1 MFEITIN
8 FDGRPVTAYASTKS
22 IDLDEFCRILK
33 WRLADG
39 RYIQNTGSVTLF
51 GFKSITAPTSG
62 TALVMDLNVSH
73 KFPVTIKDA

>member
-8 FDGRPVTAYASTKS
+8 LDGRPVTAYANTES

-39 RYIQNTGSVTLF
+39 RYIQNTGSVALF

-62 TALVMDLNVSH
+62 MALVMNLDEAH
-73 KFPVTIKDA
+73 KYPVTIKAA